1 MTTNQKIYSISGRV
15 KAISDKDGITS
26 VTIDSTAYGQVPT
39 QGVDGPL
46 NNFFYS
52 PGGISAEQ
60 EAVFVAAQ
68 SSKAGVTVYFTM
80 GGDAGRVV
88 SEVRYVAEQAIT
100 ATQNIFMCNGQRW
113 SPKGVCYQPYDEVDP
128 ISDDDIDTIAALLDP
143 NTEFGLFQLG
153 INCLRVYQIDPSKK
167 HDQVMQ
173 LLAKNGIYVLVGAV
187 NSSTAIPRTA
197 SSVPAATVTRV
208 QQVADAFA
216 SYSNVLGF
224 SISNELLD
232 NGSASEYG
240 LVSIVKQ
247 VKQHM
252 QSYMASKS
260 YRAIPI
266 GCCTRDDPTYTF
278 PATLAYACGDAA
290 TRMDF
295 IGYNCYRW
303 VVQNGQPVPAGT
315 LNTYYEL
322 YAQFNSFPV
331 PVMLTEIGAQYQ
343 GGRDWSQIAYIF
355 GQDPVATTPPN
366 SLTATL
372 SDAISGCFAFRY
384 YEQGDGF
391 GLVTPVASTN
401 PTAITSGNGGGYAA
415 LSAAYQAVTA
425 FSGNA
430 NGVDKLSCSSLS
442 GNPYAGNNT
451 PTDGLPTAITVTL
464 TNAITN
470 PATGRKIAFSYSLQ
484 ANPTTTDWIPAV
496 TIPPQGAAQQF
507 TFPAG
512 TQAISMAFEVS
523 ATEWDQGCQLQ
534 GPSLLALQNGQTIQG
549 NWVAPG
555 GAGAC
560 PVV

>member
-1 MTTNQKIYSISGRV
+1 MTTDQKIYFISGRV
-15 KAISDKDGITS
+15 KAISNNDGMTS
-26 VTIDSTAYGQVPT
+26 VTLDSTAYGQIPT
-39 QGVDGPL
+39 HGVDGPL

-52 PGGISAEQ
+52 PGGISAAQ

-68 SSKAGVTVYFTM
+68 NSQAGVTVYFKM
-80 GGDAGRVV
+80 SGDAGRVV

-100 ATQNIFMCNGQRW
+100 TTQNIFMSNGQRW
-113 SPKGVCYQPYDEVDP
+113 SPKGVCYQPYDGIDP
-128 ISDDDIDTIAALLDP
+128 ISDDNIDTIAALLDP

-153 INCLRVYQIDPSKK
+153 INCLRVYQIDPGKK

-173 LLAKNGIYVLVGAV
+173 LLANNGIYVLVGAV
-187 NSSTAIPRTA
+187 NATTAIPRNA
-197 SSVPAATVTRV
+197 SSVPAITISRV

-216 SYSNVLGF
+216 SYPNVFGF

-232 NGSASEYG
+232 SDSASEYG

-266 GCCTRDDPTYTF
+266 GCCIRDDPAYTF

-303 VVQNGQPVPAGT
+303 VVENGQPVPAGA
-315 LNTYYEL
+315 LNAYYDL

-331 PVMLTEIGAQYQ
+331 PVILTEIGAQCQ

-355 GQDPVATTPPN
+355 GQNQVATLPPS

-372 SDAISGCFAFRY
+372 SEAISGCFAFRY
-384 YEQGDGF
+384 YDQGNGF
-391 GLVTPVASTN
+391 GLVTPVASAT
-401 PTAITSGNGGGYAA
+401 PAAIISGNGGGYTA
-415 LSAAYQAVTA
+415 LSTAYQAVTA
-425 FSGNA
+425 FSGSA

-451 PTDGLPTAITVTL
+451 PTAGLPTAVSVTL
-464 TNAITN
+464 TNTITN
-470 PATGRKIAFSYSLQ
+470 PATGRRIAFSYSLQ
-484 ANPTTTDWIPAV
+484 ANPTPGDWIPAV
-496 TIPPQGAAQQF
+496 TIPAHGAAQQF

-534 GPSLLALQNGQTIQG
+534 GPNLLALQNGQTIQG

-555 GAGAC
+555 GNGAC
-560 PVV
+560 AVI